1 MPLQC
6 FFSLSTLL
14 YLRVPEK
21 TRLLFRQVG
30 KSLMGTSSRS
40 WERWPRWLG
49 ATQVN
54 ASSSQVHRPRRFL
67 GGGRKKTPWKRP
79 RFYRGHRDTDL
90 FWIFK
95 MRPPC
100 DWIRC
105 DWFSGRSFWVATGAW
120 CAFLAFRSHHVCSP
134 RELDHD
140 VFDVRNIYFNEMAL
154 IFWWFCIFLRPL
166 LGLQV
171 WSSLCFKSIESQF
184 LSRGFKFRLPNAHFL
199 KGWLQDAVAEARF
212 LCRRMSCCEVDEIM
226 IAAWMEE
233 LFATTPTQPSWPVGK
248 SSPKVLHDDLVW
260 HM

>member
-79 RFYRGHRDTDL
+79 RFYRGHRLVLNLQDAVIGLAVGHFGSRT
-90 FWIFK
+90 
-95 MRPPC
+95 R
-100 DWIRC
+100 
-105 DWFSGRSFWVATGAW
+105 AW

-140 VFDVRNIYFNEMAL
+140 VLNVRNIYFNEMAL
-154 IFWWFCIFLRPL
+154 IFDDFTFSEGLFLR
-166 LGLQV
+166 LQV
-171 WSSLCFKSIESQF
+171 WLSTAFQPAWFKSQF
-184 LSRGFKFRLPNAHFL
+184 PSRGLDSSFGFGMPISWKVGFKTKWH
-199 KGWLQDAVAEARF
+199 GIF
-212 LCRRMSCCEVDEIM
+212 LCRRFFLLRSGWDYDCRKDGRAVCNNPY
-226 IAAWMEE
+226 
-233 LFATTPTQPSWPVGK
+233 TTIVRKPSPQ
-248 SSPKVLHDDLVW
+248 VLHENPVW